1 MYKYIYTYPMVL
13 ATAHRSAVLCIELY
27 SNGGF
32 TSLWGTVPPK
42 HPCEWQSTINHPAIG
57 VPPGLRQS

>member
-1 MYKYIYTYPMVL
+1 MVL